1 MICRKCRKE
10 APDGAFCI
18 HCGTRQELPPKP
30 PKRRGNG
37 QGSVVKRPNGKYR
50 AVKVLGYYLD
60 EDGKKKRRT
69 ISKDF
74 DRKKDAVDAL
84 PTLGLGVVPGT
95 KAEKKAQTT
104 FQQLYDLWLPT
115 HRAGESTLT
124 NYKAAFKYF
133 APIQHQRA
141 GEVDIDDLQECIDEC
156 PRGKS
161 TKKNMRTTAG
171 LMYKYGIP
179 RGYFPDKLNL
189 AEYLVISGKEGVG
202 GVGLPSDYLERI
214 RAAAGKVPGADYV
227 LCHCYLGF
235 RPSELLALDA
245 SNYNA
250 REKAF
255 VGGAKT
261 EAGKDRTVT
270 VSPKIQP
277 IIDRL
282 THGKIYGPVFCRE
295 DGTAMGLKEYRAMFY
310 DLLDALGLENPTFD
324 VNGQQKHT
332 YTPHSCRH
340 TFATLMKR
348 VEGSDKDKLAL
359 IGHASEEQLR
369 EYQDVEF
376 ADLRR
381 ITDAI

>member
-1 MICRKCRKE
+1 MICRKCRQE

-18 HCGTRQELPPKP
+18 HCGTRQQPPAHP

-37 QGSVVKRPNGKYR
+37 QGSVVTLRNGRYK
-50 AVKVLGYYLD
+50 AVKVIGWYVD
-60 EDGKKKRRT
+60 ENGKKQRRVVT
-69 ISKDF
+69 KTF
-74 DRKKDAVDAL
+74 EKKKDAVAAL
-84 PTLGLGVVPGT
+84 PTLGLGVTPGT
-95 KAEKKAQTT
+95 KAEKKAKTT
-104 FQQLYDLWLPT
+104 LQQLYEIWLPT
-115 HRAGESTLT
+115 HRAGKETIG

-133 APIQHQRA
+133 EPIYYELV
-141 GEVDIDDLQECIDEC
+141 GDVDVDDLQECIDEC

-161 TKKNMRTTAG
+161 TKKNMRTAIG
-171 LMYKYGIP
+171 LIYKYGVP

-189 AEYLVISGKEGVG
+189 ADYLVITGESGAG
-202 GVGLPSDYLERI
+202 GVGLPTKYLEKI
-214 RAAAGKVPGADYV
+214 KDAVGKVAGADYV
-227 LCHCYLGF
+227 YCQCYLGF
-235 RPSELLALDA
+235 RPSELLNLDA

-250 REKAF
+250 KEKAF

-261 EAGKDRTVT
+261 DAGKDRTVT

-282 THGKIYGPVFCRE
+282 TLGKIYGPVFCRE
-295 DGTAMGLKEYRAMFY
+295 DGTRMPLREYRTLFY
-310 DLLDALGLENPTFD
+310 SVLDSLGLENPTFEIH
-324 VNGQQKHT
+324 GQNRHT

-359 IGHASEEQLR
+359 IGHASDEQLR

-376 ADLRR
+376 ADLRK